1 MSAGSGSRPG
11 PESGPVSRP
20 TAGGRTTAPRRRR
33 VATLSWVAGC
43 SHISVCIAGTK
54 TTGQDA
60 VSRVAVSRSSA
71 RPMAARASRSAV
83 AGATTTRSAFW
94 PMRTWATSGT
104 SDQTSVVTGLPDSAS
119 KVAAPTKCR
128 APGGRDDA
136 DVVAGLGER
145 AQHEGG
151 LVGGHS
157 PAHAQHDRTH
167 ALHPPQHDDAP
178 GSGCRVRSSSIW
190 VPAVAGRPAQFSP
203 AVWVSRPSL
212 ISRSAIERGFSC
224 GAVSTSGPTYS
235 SRPSESWL

>member
-33 VATLSWVAGC
+33 VATFSCVAGC
-43 SHISVCIAGTK
+43 SHISVCIAGHEDHRAGR
-54 TTGQDA
+54 GQQRGGEQVVGAAHGGAGQQVGGGRGDDDEVGVLADA
-60 VSRVAVSRSSA
+60 HVRDLGDVGPDVGGDGVARQRLEGGGA
-71 RPMAARASRSAV
+71 RRSAGRRAV
-83 AGATTTRSAFW
+83 GTTRTSW
-94 PMRTWATSGT
+94 PA
-104 SDQTSVVTGLPDSAS
+104 SVNS
-119 KVAAPTKCR
+119 
-128 APGGRDDA
+128 
-136 DVVAGLGER
+136 

-157 PAHAQHDRTH
+157 PAHAQHDRLTG
-167 ALHPPQHDDAP
+167 HPPDTTTHPAGLP
-178 GSGCRVRSSSIW
+178 GASSSRVRSRAS
-190 VPAVAGRPAQFSP
+190 AQFSP

-212 ISRSAIERGFSC
+212 ISRSAIDSGFSC